1 MRRSEIIGWILIC
14 ILGAGIPQAPA
25 QDAMDDMLPPLETS
39 TVETDSQRQLR
50 IIRTALLQGQTE
62 ESRMDAAIELFP
74 RTDSASRELLMQS
87 LIAKDNPLTRQA
99 ICRAL
104 IKSRG
109 LAEMVSKPEEF
120 IKPVVGILSSTDV
133 SEARLAGE
141 ALQIYPFGDVFEFL
155 SQMAADATL
164 EPRTRLNVIY
174 ALKLWPEKEAIAA
187 IHALRKDSDK
197 TVAAAADKALQEIF
211 GVPEGTR
218 PATLDRMVQDFQNR
232 RSTEFIRDLMAVL
245 RDRVAR
251 QQEQLRS
258 VGADRDVWKAKY
270 LSMQDKEYAAADDA
284 GKPMMLVTKLTS
296 ELAAER
302 LWALGKVSTYAA
314 MASSELRTAVL
325 SLLSDPDREVRL
337 ATAKVLANK
346 SALDPAE
353 KLLSQLQVEKDNE
366 VALSLFQALGE
377 ACSFAFTPGSPIK
390 LSPTIRMETLRLAG
404 SFLAEKDSDRV
415 YPAAEVIRK
424 LLEINGIETPVARG
438 YLRMILNR
446 YHATEGQTGLLRSQL
461 LMVMAKLCGKTALRD
476 VAAALYQPALLAGLS
491 DSADAGVREA
501 AVIGM
506 ANIDKSQAY
515 AAFRDRK
522 LTEDTSPAVRKIVI
536 GLVGEVGD
544 EEDLIWLSDR
554 LAVTSEA
561 EAAWSAMASILQ
573 RQGAVVILGWI
584 EKLKTNAGNMSRVTE
599 LLGIVEGRLQGDKNA
614 VSLLAVRME
623 LLGRYLSVGDIS
635 RGVGVFSRRLIEQK
649 DLKSDD
655 PLIVLVQTYLNSGTV
670 PKETKAAVINALGA
684 IAAPTGTVWPQWA
697 GQLKAWQKEYLPPV
711 PSPAVPKPG
720 SEGPSVSSAGAG
732 AGPTSVNPSPPSK
745 SN

>member
-1 MRRSEIIGWILIC
+1 M
-14 ILGAGIPQAPA
+14 LGVGVIAARVQEAPGTTA
-25 QDAMDDMLPPLETS
+25 PKPDAT
-39 TVETDSQRQLR
+39 TVETDAQRQLR

-62 ESRMDAAIELFP
+62 ESRMDAAVELFP
-74 RTDSASRELLMQS
+74 HTDSASRELLMQS

-109 LAEMVSKPEEF
+109 LAEMVSKPDEF
-120 IKPVVGILSSTDV
+120 LKPIVGILSSGDI

-141 ALQIYPFGDVFEFL
+141 ALLIYPFVKAFDPL
-155 SQMAADATL
+155 SKMAADATL

-187 IHALRKDSDK
+187 LHALRKDSDK

-218 PATLDRMVQDFQNR
+218 SATLDGMVQDFQNR

-251 QQEQLRS
+251 QQEQLRM
-258 VGADRDVWKAKY
+258 VGADRDIWKTKY
-270 LSMQDKEYAAADDA
+270 LAMQDKEYAAADDA
-284 GKPMMLVTKLTS
+284 GKPSMLVTKLTS
-296 ELAAER
+296 DLAAER
-302 LWALGKVSTYAA
+302 LWALSKVSTYAA

-325 SLLSDPDREVRL
+325 SLVLDPDRDVRL
-337 ATAKVLANK
+337 ATARVLANK

-353 KLLSQLQVEKDNE
+353 KLLAQLQVEKDNE
-366 VALSLFQALGE
+366 VALALFQALGE

-390 LSPTIRMETLRLAG
+390 LPSSVRMDTLRLAA

-415 YPAAEVIRK
+415 YPGAEVIRK
-424 LLEINGIETPVARG
+424 VLEINGIETPVAQS

-446 YHATEGQTGLLRSQL
+446 YQATEGQTGPLRGQL

-476 VAAALYQPALLAGLS
+476 VATTLYQPALLAGLS
-491 DSADAGVREA
+491 DTADATVREA
-501 AVIGM
+501 AVTGM
-506 ANIDKSQAY
+506 ANIGKPQAY

-522 LTEDTSPAVRKIVI
+522 LGDDPSPAVRKIVI
-536 GLVGEVGD
+536 GLDGEVGD
-544 EEDLIWLSDR
+544 EEDLAWLSDR
-554 LAVTSEA
+554 LTINGEA

-599 LLGIVEGRLQGDKNA
+599 LLGMVEGRLQGEKNA

-623 LLGRYLSVGDIS
+623 LLGRYLSVGDIA
-635 RGVGVFSRRLIEQK
+635 RAVGVFSRRLIEQK

-655 PLIVLVQTYLNSGTV
+655 ALIVLVQTYLNSGTV
-670 PKETKAAVINALGA
+670 TKETKAALINALGA
-684 IAAPTGTVWPQWA
+684 IAAPTGTVWPHWSE
-697 GQLKAWQKEYLPPV
+697 QLKAWQKEYLPPV
-711 PSPAVPKPG
+711 PTPTATKPG
-720 SEGPSVSSAGAG
+720 SEAPAIPSPAAG
-732 AGPTSVNPSPPSK
+732 AGPSSVNPSSPSK

>member
-1 MRRSEIIGWILIC
+1 LRRQGIIGWVMIC
-14 ILGAGIPQAPA
+14 MLGVGVAPAPA
-25 QDAMDDMLPPLETS
+25 QEATGTQLPKSDAS
-39 TVETDSQRQLR
+39 TVETDAQRQLR

-62 ESRMDAAIELFP
+62 ESRMDAAVELFP

-120 IKPVVGILSSTDV
+120 LKPIVGILSSTDI

-141 ALQIYPFGDVFEFL
+141 ALLIYSFDRVYASL
-155 SQMAADATL
+155 SKMAVDASL
-164 EPRTRLNVIY
+164 DPRTRLNVIF

-211 GVPEGTR
+211 GLPEGTR
-218 PATLDRMVQDFQNR
+218 SATLDGKVQDYQNR
-232 RSTEFIRDLMAVL
+232 RPTEFVRDLMTVL

-251 QQEQLRS
+251 QQEQLRM
-258 VGADRDVWKAKY
+258 VGADRDIWKTKY
-270 LSMQDKEYAAADDA
+270 LAMQDKEYAAADDA
-284 GKPMMLVTKLTS
+284 GKPAMLVTKLTS

-314 MASSELRTAVL
+314 MASAELRTAVL
-325 SLLSDPDREVRL
+325 SLVLDPDRDVRL

-353 KLLSQLQVEKDNE
+353 KLLAQLQVEKDSE
-366 VALSLFQALGE
+366 VALALFQALGE

-390 LSPTIRMETLRLAG
+390 LPSSVRMDTLRLAA
-404 SFLAEKDSDRV
+404 SFLAEKESDRV
-415 YPAAEVIRK
+415 YPGAEVIRK
-424 LLEINGIETPVARG
+424 VLEINGIETPVAQS

-446 YHATEGQTGLLRSQL
+446 YQAMEGQTGPLRGQL

-476 VAAALYQPALLAGLS
+476 VATMLYQPALLAGLS
-491 DSADAGVREA
+491 DAADATVREA
-501 AVIGM
+501 AVVGM
-506 ANIDKSQAY
+506 ANIGKPQAY

-522 LTEDTSPAVRKIVI
+522 LGDDPSPAVRKIVI
-536 GLVGEVGD
+536 GLAGEVGD
-544 EEDLIWLSDR
+544 EEELAWLSDR
-554 LAVTSEA
+554 LAINGEA

-584 EKLKTNAGNMSRVTE
+584 EKLKANAGNMSRVTE
-599 LLGIVEGRLQGDKNA
+599 LMGIVEGRLQGEKNA

-623 LLGRYLSVGDIS
+623 LLGRYLSVGDIA
-635 RGVGVFSRRLIEQK
+635 RAVGVFSRRLIEQK

-670 PKETKAAVINALGA
+670 TKETKAALINALGA
-684 IAAPTGTVWPQWA
+684 IAVPTGTVWPRWA
-697 GQLKAWQKEYLPPV
+697 EQLKAWQKEYLPPV
-711 PSPAVPKPG
+711 PTPAATKPG
-720 SEGPSVSSAGAG
+720 SEVLSVPAPASGAGTSSA
-732 AGPTSVNPSPPSK
+732 NPNSPSK